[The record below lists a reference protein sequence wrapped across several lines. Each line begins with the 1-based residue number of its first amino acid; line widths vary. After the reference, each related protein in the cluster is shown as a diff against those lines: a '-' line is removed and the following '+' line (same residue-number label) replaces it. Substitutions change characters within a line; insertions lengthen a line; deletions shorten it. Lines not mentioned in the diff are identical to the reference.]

1 MRLFGERG
9 TESRKSVSSVLG
21 AIYVGLQ
28 WQDGGSGSFFTI
40 LFIPPTPFFFP
51 CMSVENAVNNRTEQ
65 QHNFPVLFYR
75 FDMLLIVVV
84 VACHLVRLATKK
96 KIQNKLL
103 LHLTHA
109 DNFSTLQHS

>member
-1 MRLFGERG
+1 
-9 TESRKSVSSVLG
+9 
-21 AIYVGLQ
+21 
-28 WQDGGSGSFFTI
+28 
-40 LFIPPTPFFFP
+40 
-51 CMSVENAVNNRTEQ
+51 
-65 QHNFPVLFYR
+65 
-75 FDMLLIVVV
+75 MLLIVVV